1 MPVGTVTR
9 NTERFDLKSLPGGY
23 VVIRRMNY
31 GEKLE
36 RQDSIMDMSM
46 AMGDNK
52 QFAADVKILNKQAA
66 LQDFANL
73 IVEHNITDERERPLS
88 FKVQRD
94 VLLLDP
100 IIGEEIGR
108 LIDKLNSFEETE
120 EVKN

>member
-73 IVEHNITDERERPLS
+73 VIEHNITDEQERLLS

-100 IIGEEIGR
+100 IIGEEIGS